1 MDNPTS
7 QQKQPQQA
15 PRKRPRPS
23 ASRSSAPLAPTW
35 YGIVMTT
42 TDALRLFEAVLLGQL
57 LHTARR
63 PHDREREGLIQSGNV
78 FIFEESSSGIKRW
91 TDGHNWSPSRILGNF
106 LVYRE
111 LHKDLPPGE
120 KKRAIKRKRD
130 SDPELQNGQAGPVDE
145 GRRALLGSLIESY
158 IFKEGGLMKKTISIE
173 FNDTS
178 HHLVS
183 YYSYEDASNGRLPTP
198 SQDPRLCNLRPR
210 LGLMTNQEF
219 RIEMDQENPRLLE
232 EATLGLESAPYD
244 YPPQSIPQMP
254 NNMLQPYGT
263 PGQFHISMP
272 MDQSIGPNAHMNGH
286 FAHNTNSSV
295 AWDHRNSQP
304 MHHPYQSQALVDQ
317 RSKRRRSEPWEI
329 PDNTSGFF
337 SPGSL
342 AHGPDM
348 ATTGHH
354 YYPPST
360 TSYPA
365 HMPPTTL
372 GSESMNFPPALT
384 SMAPPP
390 QISPVSELP
399 LTTMDFPPSMPAMA
413 PMTTMEYAPS
423 LPAMAPMTTRDFA
436 PSAPAMAPMAPGHS
450 NVDGSST
457 SNSLTSMPSHSGSPL
472 DGPTGMPHYFS
483 SFNTTGWNHAHHD
496 NGYMS
501 GSGNSFNVWPN
512 ASSSSEHQ
520 H

>member
-1 MDNPTS
+1 
-7 QQKQPQQA
+7 
-15 PRKRPRPS
+15 
-23 ASRSSAPLAPTW
+23 
-35 YGIVMTT
+35 MTT

-63 PHDREREGLIQSGNV
+63 PHDRERDGLIQSGNV

-130 SDPELQNGQAGPVDE
+130 SDPEIQNGQAGPVDE

-254 NNMLQPYGT
+254 NNMLQPYGAQ
-263 PGQFHISMP
+263 GQFHMSMP
-272 MDQSIGPNAHMNGH
+272 MDQSIGPNSHLSGH
-286 FAHNTNSSV
+286 FGHNTSSAI

-304 MHHPYQSQALVDQ
+304 MHPPYQSQALVDQ

-329 PDNTSGFF
+329 PDNASGFF
-337 SPGSL
+337 SPGGM
-342 AHGPDM
+342 AHGPEM
-348 ATTGHH
+348 TTTAHH

-360 TSYPA
+360 SPYPVS

-372 GSESMNFPPALT
+372 GSEAMNFPQAHT

-399 LTTMDFPPSMPAMA
+399 LTTMDYPPSMPAMA
-413 PMTTMEYAPS
+413 PMV
-423 LPAMAPMTTRDFA
+423 
-436 PSAPAMAPMAPGHS
+436 PGHS
-450 NVDGSST
+450 PVDGSNT
-457 SNSLTSMPSHSGSPL
+457 TNSLTSMPSHSGSPL

-496 NGYMS
+496 NAYMS
-501 GSGNSFNVWPN
+501 GPGNSFNVWPN
-512 ASSSSEHQ
+512 ASSPAEHQ